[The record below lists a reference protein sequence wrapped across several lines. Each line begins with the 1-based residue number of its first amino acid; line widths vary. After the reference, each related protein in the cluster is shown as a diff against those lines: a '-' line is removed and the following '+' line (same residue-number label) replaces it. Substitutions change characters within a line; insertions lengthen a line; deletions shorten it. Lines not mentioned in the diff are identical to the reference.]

1 MFDYWYVW
9 IIASLLLLITAGFL
23 FHFVWP
29 ALRLR
34 GELAGV
40 VAALRKFAT
49 RPLDAAQRRD
59 MVATQVMARA
69 SFVHVW
75 SEYAQTL
82 HAQKSAGEGE
92 ARWRATALAETFF
105 TDQALVDIPLKT
117 DYYKHLPGI
126 MTGLGIIGTFTGL
139 IIGLSNFDVSI
150 EPGQAQAQL
159 RTLINAVGHA
169 FIVSAIAITLAMI
182 FTWVEKSLVTSAYRL
197 AEELRQGIDSLFDS
211 GSDVEYLE
219 RLVTA
224 AEASARELALF
235 RETLPEQLVRAFAE
249 QTQRQID
256 ATERMS
262 ARISADLGQLL
273 GDTLSLPIADIAA
286 AVDAVG
292 ERQDKVV
299 TRMINEVVGG
309 FSAQMENLFAGQMRD
324 LHDVLITTNGAMRDM
339 AGQFSRMSSD
349 LDSTTRKAVENMST
363 RIESTVTLVEERQSD
378 MQQQARD
385 NAEHLRALIARS
397 QADSAEMLAQLV
409 AKLGSEVAAVTGAL
423 HEQSK
428 SAGDSQRAQ
437 VERLSLT
444 VSEAVSGISGQTDK
458 LVALSITAS
467 QKLQETVAA
476 LARASGDSV
485 REMNQGAERLGA
497 AASSFAEA
505 GQHVSTTV
513 AASART
519 AEEIRQAADSL
530 KESAQAAQQMLGNY
544 DDAHEAF
551 ARLVSDLKATI
562 DRAKREASLSA
573 ELTDRL
579 EGAARKLAQAQH
591 QADAYLGGVSKVL
604 HQSHQ
609 AFADSVERTLREANR
624 QFHGELSQAVGLLS
638 GAIVD
643 LGDTVETLS
652 GQQRP

>member
-9 IIASLLLLITAGFL
+9 IIAALLVLITAGFL
-23 FHFVWP
+23 LRFVWP

-34 GELAGV
+34 GELAGA
-40 VAALRKFAT
+40 VAALRKLAT
-49 RPLDAAQRRD
+49 SPEIAERRD
-59 MVATQVMARA
+59 LIASRVMART
-69 SFVHVW
+69 SFVQVW
-75 SEYAQTL
+75 GEYAQTL
-82 HAQKSAGEGE
+82 HAQKAGEAGE

-150 EPGQAQAQL
+150 EPGQAQLQL

-169 FIVSAIAITLAMI
+169 FIVSAIAITLAMV
-182 FTWVEKSLVTSAYRL
+182 FTWIEKSLVTSCYRL
-197 AEELRQGIDSLFDS
+197 AEEMRQGIDSLFDS

-219 RLVTA
+219 RLVVA
-224 AEASARELALF
+224 AEASARELAQLK
-235 RETLPEQLVRAFAE
+235 EGLPEQLVRAFAE
-249 QTQRQID
+249 QAQRQID
-256 ATERMS
+256 ATERLS
-262 ARISADLGQLL
+262 ARLSADLGQVLA
-273 GDTLSLPIADIAA
+273 DSLSQPISDIAS

-292 ERQDKVV
+292 ARQDQVV
-299 TRMINEVVGG
+299 TRMITEVVGG

-324 LHDVLITTNGAMRDM
+324 LHEVLVTTNGAMREM
-339 AGQFSRMSSD
+339 VGQFSRMSSD
-349 LDSTTRKAVENMST
+349 LDSTTKNAVDTMSS
-363 RIESTVTLVEERQSD
+363 RIESTVALVEERQSD
-378 MQQQARD
+378 MNAQARD

-397 QADSAEMLAQLV
+397 QADSAEMLGQLV
-409 AKLGSEVAAVTGAL
+409 AKLGSEVAVVSAAL
-423 HEQSK
+423 QEQAQS
-428 SAGDSQRAQ
+428 SSTSQQAQ
-437 VERLSLT
+437 VEYLSHS
-444 VSEAVSGISGQTDK
+444 VSAAVNGIAGQTDK

-467 QKLQETVAA
+467 RKLQETVEA
-476 LARASGDSV
+476 LARASSDSV

-497 AASSFAEA
+497 AAGSFAEA
-505 GQHVSTTV
+505 GRHVSATV
-513 AASART
+513 EASART
-519 AEEIRQAADSL
+519 AEEVRLAADSL

-551 ARLVSDLKATI
+551 ARLVTDLKITI
-562 DRAKREASLSA
+562 DRAKRDACISA
-573 ELTDRL
+573 DLTDRM
-579 EGAARKLAQAQH
+579 EAAARKLVQAQH
-591 QADAYLGGVSKVL
+591 QAEVYLEGVSKVL

-609 AFADSVERTLREANR
+609 AFAESIERTLREANR

-643 LGDTVETLS
+643 LGDTVETLA

>member
-9 IIASLLLLITAGFL
+9 IIAALLVLITAGFL
-23 FHFVWP
+23 LRFVWP

-34 GELAGV
+34 GELAGA
-40 VAALRKFAT
+40 VAALRKLAKS
-49 RPLDAAQRRD
+49 PEIAERRD
-59 MVATQVMARA
+59 LIASRAMART
-69 SFVHVW
+69 SFVQVW
-75 SEYAQTL
+75 GEYAQTL
-82 HAQKSAGEGE
+82 HAQKAGEAGA

-150 EPGQAQAQL
+150 EPGQAQLQL

-169 FIVSAIAITLAMI
+169 FIVSAIAITLAMV
-182 FTWVEKSLVTSAYRL
+182 FTWIEKSLVTSCYRL
-197 AEELRQGIDSLFDS
+197 AEEMRQGIDSLFDS

-219 RLVTA
+219 RLVAA
-224 AEASARELALF
+224 AEASARELAQLK
-235 RETLPEQLVRAFAE
+235 ESLPEQLVRAFAE
-249 QTQRQID
+249 QAQRQID

-262 ARISADLGQLL
+262 ARLSADLGQVLA
-273 GDTLSLPIADIAA
+273 DNLSQPISDIAS

-292 ERQDKVV
+292 ARQDQVV
-299 TRMINEVVGG
+299 TRMITEVVGG

-324 LHDVLITTNGAMRDM
+324 LHDVLVTTNTAMREM
-339 AGQFSRMSSD
+339 VGQFSRMSSD
-349 LDSTTRKAVENMST
+349 LDSTAKNAVDTMSS
-363 RIESTVTLVEERQSD
+363 RIEATVALVEERQSD
-378 MQQQARD
+378 MNAQARD

-397 QADSAEMLAQLV
+397 QADSAEMLGQLV
-409 AKLGSEVAAVTGAL
+409 AKLGSEVAVVSAAL
-423 HEQSK
+423 QEQTK
-428 SAGDSQRAQ
+428 SAADSQQAQ
-437 VERLSLT
+437 VAHLSQS
-444 VSEAVSGISGQTDK
+444 VSAAVNGIAGQTDK
-458 LVALSITAS
+458 LVALSIAAS
-467 QKLQETVAA
+467 GKLQETVEA

-497 AASSFAEA
+497 AAGSFAEA
-505 GQHVSTTV
+505 GRHVSATV
-513 AASART
+513 EASART
-519 AEEIRQAADSL
+519 AEEVRLAADSL

-551 ARLVSDLKATI
+551 ARLVTDLKITI
-562 DRAKREASLSA
+562 DRAKRDACISA
-573 ELTDRL
+573 DLTDRM
-579 EGAARKLAQAQH
+579 EAAARKLVQAQH
-591 QADAYLGGVSKVL
+591 QAEVYLEGVSKVL

-609 AFADSVERTLREANR
+609 AFAESIERTLREANR